1 MCRSQT
7 EGCCSHHSDSGL
19 RLLRYPDRY
28 CDPRNL
34 GAIVALP
41 HHRRTCIVRYRMSA
55 NRGLQKREPL
65 LRWVVQPH
73 VVRLFEAFSDSALSN
88 SLATG
93 AYRNQLRR
101 ANTCTK
107 TVLSAVKEETH

>member
-1 MCRSQT
+1 MCRSLA
-7 EGCCSHHSDSGL
+7 EGCLSHHSDSGL

-41 HHRRTCIVRYRMSA
+41 HHRRTCIVRFRMSA

-73 VVRLFEAFSDSALSN
+73 VVRFFEAFSDSALCN
-88 SLATG
+88 SLATF
-93 AYRNQLRR
+93 ALQNQKRR
-101 ANTCTK
+101 TNTK
-107 TVLSAVKEETH
+107 TKTDHTTV